1 MSELQSLEQL
11 KEIFWPSS
19 NSKVATSAMLLAITS
34 TIKGEEKIKS
44 LIRSEGLKMAVTEV
58 GGKNNGDFQDKLTRA
73 VMGGCLN
80 NGIIEKTS
88 SAIHAL
94 LHAVEEAKKGILV
107 NTSTSASLALK
118 VAVVRDEHWIGVAIY
133 GQSAI
138 HPITN
143 HHRAGLGMMHL

>member
-1 MSELQSLEQL
+1 MSERESLEQL
-11 KEIFWPSS
+11 KDIFWPSAS
-19 NSKVATSAMLLAITS
+19 SKAGTAAMLLSLTS

-58 GGKNNGDFQDKLTRA
+58 GGKNSGEFQDKVTRA

-80 NGIIEKTS
+80 NGIIEKTTAS
-88 SAIHAL
+88 IHAL
-94 LHAVEEAKKGILV
+94 LHAVEEAKKGVLI
-107 NTSTSASLALK
+107 NASTSASLALK
-118 VAVVRDEHWIGVAIY
+118 VAVVRDEQWIAVAIY

>member
-1 MSELQSLEQL
+1 MSERESLDQL
-11 KEIFWPSS
+11 KELFWPSS
-19 NSKVATSAMLLAITS
+19 NSKAGTAAMLLALTS

-44 LIRSEGLKMAVTEV
+44 LLRSEGLKMAVTEV
-58 GGKNNGDFQDKLTRA
+58 GGKNNGDFQDKMTRA
-73 VMGGCLN
+73 VIGGCLN
-80 NGIIEKTS
+80 NNIIDKS
-88 SAIHAL
+88 SSSIHAL
-94 LHAVEEAKKGILV
+94 LHAVEEAKKGVIV

-118 VAVVRDEHWIGVAIY
+118 VAVVRDEHWIAVSIF